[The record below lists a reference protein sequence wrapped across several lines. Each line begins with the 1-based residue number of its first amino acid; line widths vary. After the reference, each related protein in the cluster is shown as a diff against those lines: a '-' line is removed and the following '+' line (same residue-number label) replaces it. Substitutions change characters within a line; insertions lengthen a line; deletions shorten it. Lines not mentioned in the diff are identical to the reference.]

1 MKTISK
7 IIIAK
12 IIFKTLIFFGFK
24 KKIIVKRKSIKW
36 NLDISEGIDL
46 SIFLFG
52 SFQQQVVKS
61 IEECIFKYNKEIF
74 FLT

>member
-24 KKIIVKRKSIKW
+24 KKS
-36 NLDISEGIDL
+36 LL
-46 SIFLFG
+46 
-52 SFQQQVVKS
+52 
-61 IEECIFKYNKEIF
+61 KENQ
-74 FLT
+74 